1 MRYPIKQFMLAT
13 ALLFGAVACGDE
25 DDDIDDSTP
34 QTITA
39 LASADARFSTLVAAL
54 QSTGLDATLAQEGQF
69 TVFAPTNEAFERLPA
84 GTLASL
90 DAATLRSILQYHV
103 IAGSEVKAAAI
114 TDGATPT
121 TVEGSTLRLDL
132 EGSSVIVNGVTQVSI
147 ADIDAS
153 NGVIHAIDSV
163 LLPIPFPGNAVQAV
177 SAYPRLSTL
186 RDAVV
191 AAELATAL
199 STSPSITV
207 FAPTN
212 PAFAALPA
220 GALDGLL
227 QPASRPALQEL
238 LQYHV
243 IADALSSTEI
253 VTASNV
259 RGRGITTVPTLIGTR
274 VKATVTAAGVQV
286 NDANVL
292 FTDIEVS
299 NGVIHVIDK
308 VLSVPGNIVEVA
320 TAAGFSTLVAAAVAN
335 DLGETLQGNNGGAGF
350 TVFAPTNAAFEALEL
365 PNLEGLSGVLL
376 YHVLGSQVD
385 ANAALGVAASGTPTA
400 TTLSSGAVLNLSVS
414 GGALKLNT
422 DVTVT
427 TTDII
432 AKNGIIH
439 VIDTVLLP
447 PS

>member
-1 MRYPIKQFMLAT
+1 MRYPVQKLMFALAL
-13 ALLFGAVACGDE
+13 AASVVACGD
-25 DDDIDDSTP
+25 DDDDSDAND

-39 LASADARFSTLVAAL
+39 IAAKDARFSTLVAAL
-54 QSTGLDATLAQEGQF
+54 QSTGLDATLAADGEF

-84 GTLASL
+84 GTLESL

-114 TDGATPT
+114 TDGATPAT
-121 TVEGSTLRLDL
+121 AQGATLRLDL
-132 EGSSVIVNGVTQVSI
+132 DGSTVVINGVTQVAI

-163 LLPIPFPGNAVQAV
+163 LLPVAFPGDAVEAV

-191 AAELATAL
+191 AAQLTGAL
-199 STSPSITV
+199 SSASSITL

-212 PAFAALPA
+212 GAFAAIPSADLQA
-220 GALDGLL
+220 LL
-227 QPASRPALQEL
+227 QPANRPQLAEL

-243 IADALSSTEI
+243 VGDALTAAEI
-253 VTASNV
+253 TTAANQ
-259 RGRGITTVPTLIGTR
+259 RGLGRATVPTLIGTR
-274 VKATVTAAGVQV
+274 VKATLAAGGVQV

-292 FTDIEVS
+292 YTDIAVS

-308 VLSVPGNIVEVA
+308 VLTVPGNIVEVA
-320 TAAGFSTLVAAAVAN
+320 GAAGFSTLLAAATAN
-335 DLGETLQGNNGGAGF
+335 DLAATLQGNNGGSGF
-350 TVFAPTNAAFEALEL
+350 TVFAPTNAAFAAL
-365 PNLEGLSGVLL
+365 GLSSYDGLTDVLL

-385 ANAALGVAASGTPTA
+385 ANTALGVAASA
-400 TTLSSGAVLNLSVS
+400 SSSVDTLNSSADLDLSIV
-414 GGALKLNT
+414 GGALRING
-422 DVTVT
+422 DVNVV